1 MSTADPSDLGQ
12 VVGISQ
18 TVSGQ
23 TVWQRTIEGLMH
35 AAIES
40 TGALRG
46 LLILAHGD
54 ELQLTAEATNS
65 GQPVVMNSRDLIDAV
80 DVLPDSLVR
89 YVWRKHE
96 TVLLDDAS
104 ARNPF
109 SEDLY
114 FTEYRVRSVICL
126 PLINQSI
133 SIGVLYLESDKPSFF
148 NKDAV
153 TLLNVLASQAAIA
166 LENARVYLH
175 LEHGEAKLRG
185 LVDANIIGIFTW
197 SIDGAIL
204 GANDEFLRTVQYS
217 RDDLVSGRVRWTD
230 LTPPDWRSVT
240 ERAVAHLITTGKH
253 PPYEKEWFRKDGAR
267 VPILIGTACFERNR
281 NEGVGFV
288 LDLTATKQAQA
299 ALRSSEA
306 YLREA
311 QQLTHTG
318 SWAWN
323 PATGD
328 IRYWSEECFRVLGF
342 DPASASPPVFETF
355 FQRIH
360 LDDQPASRDRFDT
373 AIRGK
378 ADFDMNYR
386 LIRPDGETRVIQAV
400 GHPILSP
407 SGDLTEFV
415 GTVVDITDRVRAE
428 AELRQAFEHINHLKE
443 QLYRENLALRDE
455 VDRTS
460 MFEEIIGTSSA
471 LKVVLSRIARVAP
484 TDSTVLITGETGT
497 GKELIARAVHK
508 RSRRSGRAF
517 VSVNCAA
524 LSPSLIPSELFGHEK
539 GAFTGAIQRRLG
551 RFELADGGTIFLDE
565 VGELPPD
572 TQVALLRVLQEREF
586 ERVGGT
592 QSIHVDV
599 RVIAATNR
607 DLKSAV
613 SRGTFREDLFYRLNV
628 FPIAVPALRERKDDI
643 LTLVEYFVQRY
654 SRAAG
659 KKIVSI
665 DKNTLRL
672 LQSYEWPGNIR
683 ELQNVIERS
692 VILTSSDVL
701 SVDEL
706 WLPKEHSARPS
717 AVEKVAALSRAAE
730 ARSERQIIEEA
741 LVESRGRVSGPSGA
755 AARLRVP
762 ASTLAT
768 RIKALKI
775 NRHQFKFG

>member
-166 LENARVYLH
+166 LENARVYFD
-175 LEHGEAKLRG
+175 LENGEAKLRG

-240 ERAVAHLITTGKH
+240 DRAVAHLIATGKH

-288 LDLTATKQAQA
+288 LDLTATKKAQE

-323 PATGD
+323 PATGGHQ
-328 IRYWSEECFRVLGF
+328 ILVRGVFSGFGLRSRVRFTACFR
-342 DPASASPPVFETF
+342 
-355 FQRIH
+355 
-360 LDDQPASRDRFDT
+360 
-373 AIRGK
+373 
-378 ADFDMNYR
+378 
-386 LIRPDGETRVIQAV
+386 
-400 GHPILSP
+400 
-407 SGDLTEFV
+407 
-415 GTVVDITDRVRAE
+415 DI
-428 AELRQAFEHINHLKE
+428 F
-443 QLYRENLALRDE
+443 
-455 VDRTS
+455 
-460 MFEEIIGTSSA
+460 
-471 LKVVLSRIARVAP
+471 P
-484 TDSTVLITGETGT
+484 T
-497 GKELIARAVHK
+497 
-508 RSRRSGRAF
+508 
-517 VSVNCAA
+517 
-524 LSPSLIPSELFGHEK
+524 
-539 GAFTGAIQRRLG
+539 
-551 RFELADGGTIFLDE
+551 
-565 VGELPPD
+565 
-572 TQVALLRVLQEREF
+572 
-586 ERVGGT
+586 
-592 QSIHVDV
+592 
-599 RVIAATNR
+599 
-607 DLKSAV
+607 
-613 SRGTFREDLFYRLNV
+613 
-628 FPIAVPALRERKDDI
+628 
-643 LTLVEYFVQRY
+643 
-654 SRAAG
+654 
-659 KKIVSI
+659 
-665 DKNTLRL
+665 
-672 LQSYEWPGNIR
+672 
-683 ELQNVIERS
+683 
-692 VILTSSDVL
+692 
-701 SVDEL
+701 
-706 WLPKEHSARPS
+706 HSC
-717 AVEKVAALSRAAE
+717 
-730 ARSERQIIEEA
+730 
-741 LVESRGRVSGPSGA
+741 G
-755 AARLRVP
+755 
-762 ASTLAT
+762 
-768 RIKALKI
+768 
-775 NRHQFKFG
+775 